1 MKKIILFFFLFGF
14 AIPVFSQQGFEFVKN
29 RSNRIT
35 IPFRLINNLV
45 FIPVQV
51 NGVEL
56 LFLLDSGVKE
66 TILFGFEDTKELN
79 LNHVE
84 KISIQ
89 GLGGNEAIEGLK
101 SSGNVLKI
109 DKMQADNYLLYLIL
123 DPSFNLSNYVGV
135 TVNGIIGSAA
145 FQNHLVEINYSKKK
159 LSFYWQDS
167 KFQKKIQKKYSSI
180 PLIIEQGKP
189 YVNSIVKIKEEDV
202 PVKLLVDSGNSDAVW
217 LFDQLSDKIE
227 VPEKHFDDYLGQG
240 LSGAVEGKRAR
251 IDAFKMADFEFRLPI
266 VAFPN
271 IYSLKNI
278 SLQPNRLGSLG
289 GEILKRFTVVFDYK
303 NGQLYLKKN
312 KTYRDP
318 FIYNK
323 SGIEIWHTGV
333 QLVKQLVAIPDNS
346 IVLHAEDV
354 KGDNTTSGNS
364 RYRVK
369 VALKPVYEIGYVRA
383 NSTADRSGLRAGDVL
398 VSIDG
403 KECYDYSLEEIN
415 ALLWSENEIWVALK
429 ILREGKEMDF
439 KFQLMNIL

>member
-189 YVNSIVKIKEEDV
+189 YVNSIVKIKKEDV

-383 NSTADRSGLRAGDVL
+383 NSTAGRSGLRAGDVL

>member
-14 AIPVFSQQGFEFVKN
+14 ATPVFSQQGFEFIKN
-29 RSNRIT
+29 NSSRIT
-35 IPFRLINNLV
+35 IPFQFINNLV

-66 TILFGFEDTKELN
+66 TILFGFEDVKELN

-89 GLGGNEAIEGLK
+89 GLGGNEAVEGLK
-101 SSGNVLKI
+101 SSGNVLLI
-109 DKMQADNYLLYLIL
+109 DKMQAENYLLYLIL

-145 FQNHLVEINYSKKK
+145 FRNHLVAIDYDKKK
-159 LSFYWQDS
+159 VSFYQQNS
-167 KFQKKIQKKYSSI
+167 KYVKRIQKKYSSI
-180 PLIIEQGKP
+180 PLSIEQGKP
-189 YVNSIVKIKEEDV
+189 YVNSIVKIKEEEV

-217 LFDQLSDKIE
+217 LFDQLSSKIE
-227 VPEKHFDDYLGQG
+227 IPEKYFEDYLGQG

-251 IDAFKMADFEFRLPI
+251 IDAFKIANFHFRSPI
-266 VAFPN
+266 FAYPN
-271 IYSLKNI
+271 IHSLKNI

-303 NGQLYLKKN
+303 GEKMYLKKN
-312 KTYRDP
+312 KMYRKS
-318 FIYNK
+318 FTYNK
-323 SGIEIWHTGV
+323 SGIEIWHSGV

-346 IVLHAEDV
+346 IILHAEDV
-354 KGDNTTSGNS
+354 KEDNS
-364 RYRVK
+364 RGNNLGYK
-369 VALKPVYEIGYVRA
+369 IKMSLKPVYEIGYVRA
-383 NSTADRSGLRAGDVL
+383 NSTAAQSGLKTGDVL

-403 KECYDYSLEEIN
+403 KECYNYSLEEIN
-415 ALLWSENEIWVALK
+415 ALLWSENEVWVVLR
-429 ILREGKEMDF
+429 ILREGQPMDF
-439 KFQLMNIL
+439 KFQLKNVL